1 MDCAARVRSRSAEA
15 SPCPLICWSIGTEAH
30 VDAATGWRVNHGLYP
45 AREEEW
51 AGGDT
56 FANLPSDGGLRRPRD
71 IFCKDFTETRSSTT
85 LPPCQKLSLQN
96 YPSTHCGTS
105 FLGACFPPELG
116 GTVGTVA
123 LEL

>member
-1 MDCAARVRSRSAEA
+1 MEMKAWGKDPIITAGNWSEDNNGSFMDYETTRSMDCAARVRSRSAEA

-56 FANLPSDGGLRRPRD
+56 FANLPRDGSLRRPRD
-71 IFCKDFTETRSSTT
+71 IFF
-85 LPPCQKLSLQN
+85 
-96 YPSTHCGTS
+96 
-105 FLGACFPPELG
+105 F
-116 GTVGTVA
+116 VG
-123 LEL
+123 